1 MFLDVHK
8 RNCLHFISKRQF
20 LKHGQFRGYADAK
33 PTIIVRNF
41 LLQQQMIVAS
51 IIVKIIG
58 ANIETKISKEKIKV
72 NIAKRKR
79 EGTFTGPLRC
89 IPGGK

>member
-1 MFLDVHK
+1 MENFA
-8 RNCLHFISKRQF
+8 NS
-20 LKHGQFRGYADAK
+20 ADAK
-33 PTIIVRNF
+33 PTIVVRNF
-41 LLQQQMIVAS
+41 SLQQQLIATS
-51 IIVKIIG
+51 IIATTTG